1 MRAWSVVAPGPVEE
15 GALRLVEKPVPA
27 PGDGELLVRVLA
39 CGVCR
44 TDLEIAAGQL
54 TDPRWVRFPVVPGH
68 EWSGTVTAVGDDVAA
83 VRPGDRVVCEG
94 MIPCNRC
101 RRCKAGETQI
111 CENYDQL
118 SRF

>member
-44 TDLEIAAGQL
+44 TDLHEIGRAH
-54 TDPRWVRFPVVPGH
+54 V
-68 EWSGTVTAVGDDVAA
+68 
-83 VRPGDRVVCEG
+83 
-94 MIPCNRC
+94 
-101 RRCKAGETQI
+101 
-111 CENYDQL
+111 
-118 SRF
+118 